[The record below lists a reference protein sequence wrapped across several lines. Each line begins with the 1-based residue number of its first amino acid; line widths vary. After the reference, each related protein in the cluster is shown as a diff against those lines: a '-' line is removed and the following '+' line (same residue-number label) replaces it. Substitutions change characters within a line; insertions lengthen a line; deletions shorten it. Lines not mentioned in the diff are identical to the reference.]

1 MNQHRRNTILI
12 VEDEPALAGALL
24 EGLSNRGF
32 HVWSAMTGE
41 EAVEI
46 LWQQKERIDW
56 LFTNVRLPGAVN
68 GWRVA
73 EEFRFAHP
81 LRAVIFANAPAMD
94 ESRLAPSNLFFPKP
108 YRPADVIAAL
118 GRLSQ
123 DLAVAPLP
131 LHLRLAGLASSA
143 TEPKRSRYG

>member
-1 MNQHRRNTILI
+1 MDHHRRTTILI

-24 EGLSNRGF
+24 EGLSKRGF
-32 HVWSAMTGE
+32 HVWCAMTGE
-41 EAVEI
+41 EAIEI

-56 LFTNVRLPGAVN
+56 LFTNVRLSGAVN

-81 LRAVIFANAPAMD
+81 LRAVVFANARSTD

-108 YRPADVIAAL
+108 YSGQPEQGRIAT
-118 GRLSQ
+118 
-123 DLAVAPLP
+123 VC
-131 LHLRLAGLASSA
+131 
-143 TEPKRSRYG
+143 

>member
-12 VEDEPALAGALL
+12 VEDEPVLTGALL

-81 LRAVIFANAPAMD
+81 LRAVIFANAPSLD
-94 ESRLAPSNLFFPKP
+94 ESRLAPSNLFFSKP

-118 GRLSQ
+118 ERLSQ
-123 DLAVAPLP
+123 DPAVAPLP
-131 LHLRLAGLASSA
+131 LHPRLAGLAFSA